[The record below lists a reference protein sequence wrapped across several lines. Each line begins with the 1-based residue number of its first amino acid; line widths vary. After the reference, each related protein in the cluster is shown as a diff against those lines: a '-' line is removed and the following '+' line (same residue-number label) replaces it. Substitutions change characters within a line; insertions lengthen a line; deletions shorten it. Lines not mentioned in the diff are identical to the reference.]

1 MERNGYEKTP
11 RLPPVLGILL
21 AIAALYFAREILVPL
36 SAAVLVSFLLTAAVR
51 FMERGKLGRLPSVM
65 LVFMVAVA
73 CAAGVG
79 YVVGNQLFDVLNE
92 LPSYKANLRTKMESL
107 RGRPDGSL
115 AKATASVQELSK
127 ELAAPK
133 QEVAETPRT
142 LSKTQKSPPPCT
154 GGAKPVPRARVDQLP

>member
-36 SAAVLVSFLLTAAVR
+36 SAAVLLSFLLTPPVR

-73 CAAGVG
+73 CAAGAG
-79 YVVGNQLFDVLNE
+79 YVVGDQLFDVLHE
-92 LPSYKANLRTKMESL
+92 LPSYKANLRTKVESF
-107 RGRPDGSL
+107 RGRSERRL
-115 AKATASVQELSK
+115 AQG
-127 ELAAPK
+127 PGRR
-133 QEVAETPRT
+133 Q
-142 LSKTQKSPPPCT
+142 
-154 GGAKPVPRARVDQLP
+154 